1 VRLWTVQ
8 GHDAFE
14 NTQGHGGGY
23 CPPLL
28 QAMSIKNKRVLWMG
42 VPTLQDLQQWTERSQ
57 SIEEFKLLTIGTFEA
72 AAQWL
77 AERSFVRW
85 DETSDGTY
93 YQH

>member
-1 VRLWTVQ
+1 
-8 GHDAFE
+8 
-14 NTQGHGGGY
+14 
-23 CPPLL
+23 
-28 QAMSIKNKRVLWMG
+28 MSIKNKRVLWMG
-42 VPTLQDLQQWTERSQ
+42 VPTMQDLQQWTERSQ